1 MQVMPVDVT
10 ALVAVILGCS
20 MVLIPIIGITA
31 RFALKPT
38 VEALSRFF
46 ETKGTD
52 QTVKV
57 LDRRVQLLEQQLEYM
72 ENSMRRIEEVSDFHA
87 QLSAPEGSEAEAGES

>member
-1 MQVMPVDVT
+1 MQLMPIDVT

-46 ETKGTD
+46 ESRGRD
-52 QTVKV
+52 EAVAI
-57 LDRRVQLLEQQLEYM
+57 LERRVAFLEQQM
-72 ENSMRRIEEVSDFHA
+72 EFMDDSVRRIEEVSSFHA
-87 QLSAPEGSEAEAGES
+87 QLEASADEPPAPVAP

>member
-1 MQVMPVDVT
+1 MQVMPIDLT

-20 MVLIPIIGITA
+20 MVLIPIIGVTA

-46 ETKGTD
+46 ETKGAD
-52 QTVKV
+52 QAVKI
-57 LDRRVQLLEQQLEYM
+57 LERRVQLLEQQLEYM
-72 ENSMRRIEEVSDFHA
+72 EDSMRRIEEVSDFHA
-87 QLSAPEGSEAEAGES
+87 QLGAPEGTESSGREI